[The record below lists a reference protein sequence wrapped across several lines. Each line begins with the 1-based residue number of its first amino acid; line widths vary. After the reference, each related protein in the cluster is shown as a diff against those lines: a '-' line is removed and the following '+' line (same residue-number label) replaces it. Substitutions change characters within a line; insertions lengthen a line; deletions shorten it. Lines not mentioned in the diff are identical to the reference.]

1 MRHKKKGKKL
11 GRNKDQREALL
22 SNLTKSL
29 IFYEEMVTTQAKSK
43 EAARFAEKMITLA
56 KDGSLHHRRIALK
69 FIRDKKVVDKLF
81 SVVAPRYQGQK
92 GGYTQIIKLG
102 YRQGDSALMCKVKLV

>member
-1 MRHKKKGKKL
+1 MRHRKKGKKL
-11 GRNKDQREALL
+11 GRNKDQRKALL

-29 IFYEEMVTTQAKSK
+29 IFYEEIVTTQAKSK

-56 KDGSLHHRRIALK
+56 KDGSLHHRRIVLK
-69 FIRDKKVVDKLF
+69 FIHDKKVVDKLF
-81 SVVAPRYQGQK
+81 SVVAPRYQKQK
-92 GGYTQIIKLG
+92 GGYTQIMKLG

>member
-1 MRHKKKGKKL
+1 MRHRKKGKKL
-11 GRNKDQREALL
+11 GRSKDQREALL
-22 SNLTKSL
+22 SNLTRSL
-29 IFYEEMVTTQAKSK
+29 IFYEEIVTTQAKSK

-69 FIRDKKVVDKLF
+69 FIHDKKVVDKLF
-81 SVVAPRYQGQK
+81 SVVAPRYQQQK
-92 GGYTQIIKLG
+92 GGYTQIIKLR

>member
-1 MRHKKKGKKL
+1 MRHRKKGRKL
-11 GRNKDQREALL
+11 GRDKNQREALL
-22 SNLTKSL
+22 SNLVKSL
-29 IFYEEMVTTQAKSK
+29 IFYEEIVTTQAKSK

-56 KDGSLHHRRIALK
+56 KDGSVHHRRIVLK
-69 FIRDKKVVDKLF
+69 FIHDKKVVNKLF
-81 SVVAPRYQGQK
+81 SIVAPRYQEQK